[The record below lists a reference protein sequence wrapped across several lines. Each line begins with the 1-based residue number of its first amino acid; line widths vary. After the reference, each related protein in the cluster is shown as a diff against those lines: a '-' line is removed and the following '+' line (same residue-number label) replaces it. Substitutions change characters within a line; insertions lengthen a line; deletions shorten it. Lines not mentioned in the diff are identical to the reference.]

1 MDLALAGKVVLVTGG
16 SKGLGLAAA
25 RAFAREGARVVIASR
40 SLGNLAAAQ
49 AALAADGLEVATVA
63 ADFADA
69 AEAARAVAEAE
80 RPFGPV
86 EVLINSAGAA
96 KRTPAEDLDAA
107 AWKAGLDAK
116 FFPYIHAQDA
126 VLKSFR
132 RRAGAGAGAGSDG
145 RAETRLPPP
154 RQIGAIVNIVG
165 TGGRIPSGTH
175 LPGGSANAAL
185 LLSTLGLA
193 REYAP
198 HGIRIN
204 AINPGFTL
212 TDRIEQNLALEAKRL
227 GITRDEALA
236 AGAAAT
242 PLRRYGEA
250 HEIAEV
256 ALFLASER
264 ASYVVGALVAVDGGQ
279 SLAL

>member
-25 RAFAREGARVVIASR
+25 RAFAREGSRVVIASR
-40 SLGNLAAAQ
+40 SLENLAAAQ
-49 AALAADGLEVATVA
+49 AALAAEGLEVATVA

-80 RPFGPV
+80 RHFGPI

-96 KRTPAEDLDAA
+96 KRTPAAELDAA

-132 RRAGAGAGAGSDG
+132 RRAGADG
-145 RAETRLPPP
+145 RTETRQPPP

-198 HGIRIN
+198 YGIRIN

-227 GITRDEALA
+227 GISRDEALA

>member
-25 RAFAREGARVVIASR
+25 RAFAREGSRVVIASR
-40 SLGNLAAAQ
+40 GRDNLAAAQ

-96 KRTPAEDLDAA
+96 KRTPAEELDAA

-132 RRAGAGAGAGSDG
+132 RRAGARADG

-198 HGIRIN
+198 YGIRIN

-227 GITRDEALA
+227 GISRDEALA

>member
-25 RAFAREGARVVIASR
+25 RAFAREGSRVVIASR
-40 SLGNLAAAQ
+40 SPENLAAAQ

-69 AEAARAVAEAE
+69 AEAAGAVAEAE

-96 KRTPAEDLDAA
+96 TRTPAEELDAA

-132 RRAGAGAGAGSDG
+132 RRAGADA
-145 RAETRLPPP
+145 RTETRLPPS

-198 HGIRIN
+198 YGIRIN

-227 GITRDEALA
+227 GIGRDEALA

>member
-40 SLGNLAAAQ
+40 SPENLAAAQ
-49 AALAADGLEVATVA
+49 AALAAEGLEVATVA

-96 KRTPAEDLDAA
+96 KRTPAEELDAA

-132 RRAGAGAGAGSDG
+132 RRAQAESGADA
-145 RAETRLPPP
+145 RTETRLPPP

-198 HGIRIN
+198 YGIRIN

-227 GITRDEALA
+227 GIGRDEALA

>member
-40 SLGNLAAAQ
+40 SPENLAAAQ

-80 RPFGPV
+80 RPFGPI

-132 RRAGAGAGAGSDG
+132 RRAAGGD
-145 RAETRLPPP
+145 RAETHLPPP

-198 HGIRIN
+198 YGIRIN

-227 GITRDEALA
+227 GVTRDEALA

>member
-25 RAFAREGARVVIASR
+25 RAFAREGSRVVIASR
-40 SLGNLAAAQ
+40 SPENLAAAQ
-49 AALAADGLEVATVA
+49 ATLAADGLEVATVA
-63 ADFADA
+63 ADFTDA

-132 RRAGAGAGAGSDG
+132 RRAGVVGGADG
-145 RAETRLPPP
+145 PRLPPP

-198 HGIRIN
+198 YGIRIN

-212 TDRIEQNLALEAKRL
+212 TDRIEQNLALEARRL
-227 GITRDEALA
+227 GVSRDEALA

>member
-25 RAFAREGARVVIASR
+25 RAFAREGSRVVIASR
-40 SLGNLAAAQ
+40 SRENLAAAQ

-80 RPFGPV
+80 RPFGPI

-126 VLKSFR
+126 VLRSFR
-132 RRAGAGAGAGSDG
+132 RRAGAGADG
-145 RAETRLPPP
+145 RTETRLPPP

-198 HGIRIN
+198 YGIRIN

-227 GITRDEALA
+227 GITRDEALT

>member
-25 RAFAREGARVVIASR
+25 RAFAQEGARVVIASR
-40 SLGNLAAAQ
+40 SLENLAAAQ
-49 AALAADGLEVATVA
+49 TALAADGLEVATVA

-96 KRTPAEDLDAA
+96 KRTPAEELDAA

-126 VLKSFR
+126 VLRSFR
-132 RRAGAGAGAGSDG
+132 RRAGADG
-145 RAETRLPPP
+145 RTDTRLPPP

-198 HGIRIN
+198 YGIRIN

-212 TDRIEQNLALEAKRL
+212 TDRIEQNLALEARRL
-227 GITRDEALA
+227 GVSRDEALA

>member
-25 RAFAREGARVVIASR
+25 RAFAREGSRVVIASR
-40 SLGNLAAAQ
+40 SRENLAAAQ
-49 AALAADGLEVATVA
+49 AALAAEGLEVATVA

-126 VLKSFR
+126 VLRSFR
-132 RRAGAGAGAGSDG
+132 RRAGAGADG

-198 HGIRIN
+198 YGIRIN

-227 GITRDEALA
+227 GISRDEALA

-264 ASYVVGALVAVDGGQ
+264 ASYVVGAVVAVDGGQ

>member
-25 RAFAREGARVVIASR
+25 RAFAQEGARVVIASR
-40 SLGNLAAAQ
+40 SLENLAAAQ
-49 AALAADGLEVATVA
+49 AALAADGLEVGTVA

-80 RPFGPV
+80 RPFGPI

-96 KRTPAEDLDAA
+96 KRTPAEELDAA

-132 RRAGAGAGAGSDG
+132 RRAGGDG
-145 RAETRLPPP
+145 RTETRLPPP

-198 HGIRIN
+198 YGIRIN

>member
-25 RAFAREGARVVIASR
+25 RAFAQEGSRVIIASR
-40 SLGNLAAAQ
+40 SLENLAAAQ

-63 ADFADA
+63 GDFADA
-69 AEAARAVAEAE
+69 AEATRAVAEAE
-80 RPFGPV
+80 RPFGPI

-107 AWKAGLDAK
+107 AWKAGLEAK

-132 RRAGAGAGAGSDG
+132 RRAGAGADG
-145 RAETRLPPP
+145 RVETRLPPP

-198 HGIRIN
+198 YGIRIN

-227 GITRDEALA
+227 GISRDEALA